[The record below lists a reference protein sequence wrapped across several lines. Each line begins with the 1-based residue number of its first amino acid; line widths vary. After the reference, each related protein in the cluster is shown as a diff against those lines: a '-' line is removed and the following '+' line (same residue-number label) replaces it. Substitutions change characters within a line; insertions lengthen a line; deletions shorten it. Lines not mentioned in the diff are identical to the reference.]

1 MDQTRARAL
10 LAAERARLERL
21 LQAETGDPQAA
32 DVGDEV
38 DDADRRNAEQTGT
51 AVDQLLQARWAALAR
66 AEARLAAGS
75 YGRSV
80 RSGRPIPDERLAA
93 DPLAELTVEE
103 AAAAE
108 RGTLEEGHDAV
119 GLASA
124 SHPFEV
130 LTDPRYHPRGGAG
143 QRGGRRRGACPR
155 AEPGHPHRARRQ
167 DPVARQQRFAAQRQ
181 RPSRTPT
188 RCDAVP
194 VAAPVGRHQAV
205 LRRRLLALFEEG
217 EQVGVELL
225 LWVANRPCGRR
236 DTPFR
241 VASLT
246 SSTDRRA
253 EASMGMIWSSSPWTI
268 KVGAAT
274 GVPAA
279 GPPEG
284 AAATALGR
292 GRGQVGLK

>member
-80 RSGRPIPDERLAA
+80 RSGRPIPDERLEA

-108 RGTLEEGHDAV
+108 RGTLEEGHDTV

-130 LTDPRYHPRGGAG
+130 LADPDITPEEEQASEEDDDE
-143 QRGGRRRGACPR
+143 
-155 AEPGHPHRARRQ
+155 EPALE
-167 DPVARQQRFAAQRQ
+167 
-181 RPSRTPT
+181 PSLGIHIEPDDRT
-188 RCDAVP
+188 R
-194 VAAPVGRHQAV
+194 
-205 LRRRLLALFEEG
+205 
-217 EQVGVELL
+217 
-225 LWVANRPCGRR
+225 
-236 DTPFR
+236 
-241 VASLT
+241 
-246 SSTDRRA
+246 
-253 EASMGMIWSSSPWTI
+253 
-268 KVGAAT
+268 
-274 GVPAA
+274 
-279 GPPEG
+279 
-284 AAATALGR
+284 
-292 GRGQVGLK
+292 

>member
-80 RSGRPIPDERLAA
+80 RSGRPIPDERLEA

-108 RGTLEEGHDAV
+108 REALEVGHDAV
-119 GLASA
+119 GLVSA

-130 LTDPRYHPRGGAG
+130 LADADITPEEA
-143 QRGGRRRGACPR
+143 QA
-155 AEPGHPHRARRQ
+155 AEEDDDEPAPEPNLGIHIER
-167 DPVARQQRFAAQRQ
+167 DD
-181 RPSRTPT
+181 RT
-188 RCDAVP
+188 R
-194 VAAPVGRHQAV
+194 
-205 LRRRLLALFEEG
+205 
-217 EQVGVELL
+217 
-225 LWVANRPCGRR
+225 
-236 DTPFR
+236 
-241 VASLT
+241 
-246 SSTDRRA
+246 
-253 EASMGMIWSSSPWTI
+253 
-268 KVGAAT
+268 
-274 GVPAA
+274 
-279 GPPEG
+279 
-284 AAATALGR
+284 
-292 GRGQVGLK
+292 